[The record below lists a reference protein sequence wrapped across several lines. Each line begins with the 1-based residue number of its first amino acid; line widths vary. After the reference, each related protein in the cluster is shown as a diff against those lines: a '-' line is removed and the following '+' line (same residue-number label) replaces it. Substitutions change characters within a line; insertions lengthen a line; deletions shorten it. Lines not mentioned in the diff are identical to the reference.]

1 MKDCFRK
8 ERCKYE
14 KIVVLEENEV
24 EVLNKNLTI
33 AFAFANQLN
42 LDGKDKEK
50 INGIVNSLKE
60 IIDTL
65 Q

>member
-1 MKDCFRK
+1 MRKGVNMK
-8 ERCKYE
+8 

-33 AFAFANQLN
+33 AFALANQLN

-50 INGIVNSLKE
+50 INGIVKSLKA

>member
-1 MKDCFRK
+1 MEEIWK
-8 ERCKYE
+8 

-24 EVLNKNLTI
+24 EVLNKKLTV
-33 AFAFANQLN
+33 AFALANQLN
-42 LDGKDKEK
+42 PNGKDKEK
-50 INGIVNSLKE
+50 VNGIVKSLQE

>member
-33 AFAFANQLN
+33 AFALANQLN

>member
-1 MKDCFRK
+1 MK
-8 ERCKYE
+8 
-14 KIVVLEENEV
+14 KIVVLEENEA
-24 EVLNKNLTI
+24 ELFNKNLAI
-33 AFAFANQLN
+33 AFALANQLN

-50 INGIVNSLKE
+50 VNGIVELLKE

>member
-1 MKDCFRK
+1 MK
-8 ERCKYE
+8 

-24 EVLNKNLTI
+24 EVLNKNLAV
-33 AFAFANQLN
+33 AFALANQLN

-50 INGIVNSLKE
+50 VNGIVKSLQE
-60 IIDTL
+60 IIDIL

>member
-1 MKDCFRK
+1 MK
-8 ERCKYE
+8 

-24 EVLNKNLTI
+24 EVLNKNLTL
-33 AFAFANQLN
+33 AFALANQLN